1 MAIKLSL
8 VLLGLIYLYS
18 VQTRQSFLAVWTMI
32 MSSQQYRRVNM
43 SESPII
49 SRKVTLR
56 TSYSKGETN
65 LLLIVF
71 KWTYICLSKWN
82 IHSTLSEKR
91 IVYHCPRLIKL
102 SLRASKYYKQ
112 LHSCLCRH
120 NTYLRLISK
129 LKLHLDTYENK
140 FVKPLHCIWHIDILL
155 SQNLY
160 HNQCCKKK
168 I

>member
-1 MAIKLSL
+1 MYLISYLIFLEMSFTQRSSKRPTAWGLIKAIKLSL
-8 VLLGLIYLYS
+8 ELLGLVYLYS
-18 VQTRQSFLAVWTMI
+18 VQTRYSFLAVWTMI

-56 TSYSKGETN
+56 TSYSKRETN

-102 SLRASKYYKQ
+102 SLRASKYYK
-112 LHSCLCRH
+112 
-120 NTYLRLISK
+120 
-129 LKLHLDTYENK
+129 
-140 FVKPLHCIWHIDILL
+140 
-155 SQNLY
+155 
-160 HNQCCKKK
+160 
-168 I
+168 